1 MSVSRLDENGD
12 WTFGQGLAGY
22 ITGSEEIQQNLVT
35 RIKSF
40 KNDWFLDTDAYI
52 DWFNLLSNRNTEETT
67 KAQLSKTVLDTKGI
81 NTLNQLNFILNR
93 ENRTADIQLTY
104 TDIYGAS
111 TSVTVPVG

>member
-1 MSVSRLDENGD
+1 MSVSRLDSNGD

-22 ITGSEEIQQNLVT
+22 ITGSDEVKQRVVT
-35 RIKSF
+35 RLKSF

-67 KAQLSKTVLDTKGI
+67 RAQITKTVLDTVGV
-81 NTLNQLNFILNR
+81 NTLDELIFNIDR

-104 TDIYGAS
+104 TDIYGQVVPL
-111 TSVTVPVG
+111 VTGV

>member
-22 ITGSEEIQQNLVT
+22 ITGSEEIQQSVVT

-40 KNDWFLDTDAYI
+40 QNDWFLDTNAYI

-67 KAQLSKTVLDTKGI
+67 KAQLSKTVLDTVGV
-81 NTLNQLNFILNR
+81 NTLNQLNFILDR
-93 ENRTADIQLTY
+93 ENRKANIQLNY
-104 TDIYGAS
+104 TDIYGADVQIE
-111 TSVTVPVG
+111 TGV